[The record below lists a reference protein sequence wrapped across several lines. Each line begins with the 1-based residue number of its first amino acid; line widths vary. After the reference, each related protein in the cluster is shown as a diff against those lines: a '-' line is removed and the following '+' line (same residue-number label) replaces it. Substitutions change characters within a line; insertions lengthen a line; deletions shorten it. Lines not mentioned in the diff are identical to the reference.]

1 MTTPDPNL
9 PVGSTPAKKPRKPLR
24 VWPGLIAAAL
34 LVLARFVLPYVRID
48 LTLYGLLVM
57 VVCVLAIFV
66 WWLFLS
72 RARWIERIGALVLI
86 ALALFAT
93 SRVAHISIRTGSM
106 GYLFPILSVPIL
118 AVVLVAW
125 AFLTRKLSAGRR
137 YLSLTLMVLV
147 ACGAFTLIRTGGFT
161 GDFDHDFHFRWSKT
175 PEERLLAQSSEEP
188 ATTNSAS
195 IQSGADW
202 PGFRGKGRDGVVRG
216 THIKSDWSAS
226 PPVELW
232 RRSVGPGWSSFA
244 VHGDLIYTQEQRGND
259 EIVACYNLTNGKPVW
274 QHRDAARFWESN
286 AGAGPRGTPTITNGR
301 LYSLGATGIMN
312 ALDATNG
319 SVVWSRNAASD
330 TKTKTPIW
338 GFSGSPLVVENNV
351 IVATGGKLIAYDI
364 ATGEPRWYGPDGGSG
379 YSSPHLFTIAGVPQV
394 VLLGEHGAS
403 GVSPADGKVLWEH
416 KWEGYPIVQPA
427 ITANGNLLI
436 VVSESSG
443 TRSVSVTN
451 NSGAWSATERWTSEG
466 LNPYYNDFVVHN
478 GHAFGFDWS
487 TLACID
493 LKDGSQKWRGGRLGH
508 GQLVLLPDQDLL
520 LILTESGDL
529 ALVKASA
536 DQFTEVARVPAIK
549 GKTWNHPA
557 LVGDVV
563 LVRNGEEM
571 AAFRLPQE
579 AR

>member
-1 MTTPDPNL
+1 
-9 PVGSTPAKKPRKPLR
+9 
-24 VWPGLIAAAL
+24 
-34 LVLARFVLPYVRID
+34 
-48 LTLYGLLVM
+48 
-57 VVCVLAIFV
+57 
-66 WWLFLS
+66 
-72 RARWIERIGALVLI
+72 
-86 ALALFAT
+86 
-93 SRVAHISIRTGSM
+93 
-106 GYLFPILSVPIL
+106 
-118 AVVLVAW
+118 
-125 AFLTRKLSAGRR
+125 
-137 YLSLTLMVLV
+137 
-147 ACGAFTLIRTGGFT
+147 
-161 GDFDHDFHFRWSKT
+161 
-175 PEERLLAQSSEEP
+175 
-188 ATTNSAS
+188 
-195 IQSGADW
+195 
-202 PGFRGKGRDGVVRG
+202 
-216 THIKSDWSAS
+216 
-226 PPVELW
+226 
-232 RRSVGPGWSSFA
+232 
-244 VHGDLIYTQEQRGND
+244 LIYTQEQRGND

-286 AGAGPRGTPTITNGR
+286 AGAGPRGTPTLTNGH
-301 LYSLGATGIMN
+301 LYTLGATGIVN

-319 SVVWSRNAASD
+319 SVLWSRNAASD
-330 TKTKTPIW
+330 TKIKTPIW
-338 GFSGSPLVVENNV
+338 GFSGSPLVVDNQV
-351 IVATGGKLIAYDI
+351 IVATGGKLVAYDI
-364 ATGEPRWYGPDGGSG
+364 ATGEPRWYGPEGGSG

-403 GVSPADGKVLWEH
+403 GISPSDGKLLWEH
-416 KWEGYPIVQPA
+416 KWECYPIVQPA
-427 ITANGNLLI
+427 ITANGDLLI

-443 TRSVSVTN
+443 TRSLSVTN
-451 NSGAWSATERWTSEG
+451 NSGSWSATERWTSEG

-520 LILTESGDL
+520 LILTEAGDL

-579 AR
+579 VK